1 MSLILEALRK
11 LERDKQAPE
20 RGFLVVGAGSL
31 PPARR
36 RAASSVATLVVLILA
51 AGSAVFLL
59 RPAPARAP
67 APAQVLAPPP
77 AQAPS
82 APPTMAAP
90 VPALA
95 PAPAV
100 SPATTPNPAP
110 PAPATMRGRVAPVA
124 TPAAEPSYRLTAI
137 SERDGHPVAVLND
150 RLVREGDRFEGITI
164 VRIGAAEIEIEVA
177 GKRQVVGF

>member
-31 PPARR
+31 PRAGR
-36 RAASSVATLVVLILA
+36 RAAPGLATAVVLVLA

-59 RPAPARAP
+59 RPAPASAP
-67 APAQVLAPPP
+67 APTQAPP
-77 AQAPS
+77 APT
-82 APPTMAAP
+82 TMLPP
-90 VPALA
+90 VPVFA

-100 SPATTPNPAP
+100 SLPSGPTPPP
-110 PAPATMRGRVAPVA
+110 PAAAPTTTTRVAPAAV
-124 TPAAEPSYRLTAI
+124 PPAEPSYRLTAI